1 MISLTENQNGGSE
14 SGFVADESFWRGLP
28 PGFGPHCPVEKA
40 VKQPKR
46 YYKYPVSF
54 CGTRHEFKFQMDRL
68 QLLALFDRD
77 LNWFHV
83 ILAIT
88 LSCFVCLLGSAV
100 LRLNI
105 YRDIFAFVFCLVIA
119 SSLYSLLK
127 SVQPDAASPIHGFNK
142 TVSYSRPIYFILC
155 CGILLL
161 FSNLSNK
168 EYPNRTTVSCTIFG
182 FKLRAYE
189 FYIILAD
196 FLSIMLLFFPILFSL
211 GLFPQINT
219 FIMYLMEQ
227 VDMHVFG
234 GNAASSLLGSILC
247 TIRSI
252 ISVCI
257 HYGICYAALMEPHKS
272 TQHIAFS
279 IYCGV
284 LVAFCYHLSRSASD
298 FSHIWHLI
306 KKAVQTIF
314 REDEEDESSDK
325 TKSTKDDI
333 TTGAT
338 SITTPQ
344 QESIP
349 SPTSG
354 TSLINELNSQ
364 SSVDPLPEKLQH
376 TINSRLKNDMI
387 VSTFL
392 GFVIFGLH
400 ASTVFTVLQPDLN
413 IVLYI
418 LAGILGFI
426 LHYVIPQC
434 RKHMPWLCFSQPVL
448 KQKEFGMFEA
458 TTCAKIMWFERFIV
472 YFSFIERNII
482 YPLIFISA
490 LTADALKITDKFG
503 LDLGVAII
511 TVCALKCECFFFFFF
526 FQNYLI
532 IFVNF

>member
-1 MISLTENQNGGSE
+1 MRISGPQVISISENQIAGSV
-14 SGFVADESFWRGLP
+14 SAFCAADCETYWRALP
-28 PGFGPHCPVEKA
+28 NSLATPCGDKA
-40 VKQPKR
+40 KKQAKR
-46 YYKYPVSF
+46 YYKYPVTF
-54 CGTRHEFKFQMDRL
+54 CGTRREFKFQMDRL

-83 ILAIT
+83 FLAIT
-88 LSCFVCLLGSAV
+88 LSCFVCLLGSSV

-105 YRDIFAFVFCLVIA
+105 YRDIYAFVFCLVIA

-142 TVSYSRPIYFILC
+142 TVSYSRPIYFIIC

-161 FSNLSNK
+161 FHKLGNK
-168 EYPNRTTVSCTIFG
+168 EFPNRTTVSCTIFG
-182 FKLRAYE
+182 FDLIAYE
-189 FYIILAD
+189 FYIVLAD
-196 FLSIMLLFFPILFSL
+196 FLSVMLLFFPILFSL

-219 FIMYLMEQ
+219 FVMYLMEQ

-247 TIRSI
+247 TIRSV

-257 HYGICYAALMEPHKS
+257 LYGICYAALMEPHKS

-279 IYCGV
+279 IYCGL

-298 FSHIWHLI
+298 FSHIWYLI

-314 REDEEDESSDK
+314 HEDEEDESSEK
-325 TKSTKDDI
+325 TKSTKDD

-338 SITTPQ
+338 SITTP

-354 TSLINELNSQ
+354 TSLINELNS
-364 SSVDPLPEKLQH
+364 SSTVDPLPEKLQH
-376 TINSRLKNDMI
+376 TINTRLKNDMI

-392 GFVIFGLH
+392 GFAIFGLH

-426 LHYVIPQC
+426 LHYIIPQS
-434 RKHMPWLCFSQPVL
+434 RKHMPWLCFAQPVL
-448 KQKEFGMFEA
+448 KQKEFGLFEA
-458 TTCAKIMWFERFIV
+458 TTPAKIMWFERFIV
-472 YFSFIERNII
+472 YFSFIEKNII
-482 YPLIFISA
+482 YPLVFISA
-490 LTADALKITDKFG
+490 LTADSLKITEKFG
-503 LDLGVAII
+503 LDLGTAII
-511 TVCALKCECFFFFFF
+511 TVCALKCE
-526 FQNYLI
+526 
-532 IFVNF
+532 